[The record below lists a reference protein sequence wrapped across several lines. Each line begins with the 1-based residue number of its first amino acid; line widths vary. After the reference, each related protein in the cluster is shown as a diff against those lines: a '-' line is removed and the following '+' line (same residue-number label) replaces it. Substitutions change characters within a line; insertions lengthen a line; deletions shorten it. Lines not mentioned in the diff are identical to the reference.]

1 MRVLTRHE
9 VERALPLADCIEAV
23 EQAMVATSAGEAD
36 LPLRMHLPIRGS
48 AGKLVVMPGVLGP
61 LRVFGLKIVSKFPRP
76 AGDPHGSHVGM
87 VIVFDADDGLP
98 LAMLEGGVLTEIRT
112 AAASALAT
120 RVLSRPESRVLAV
133 LGTGAQAKWHARA
146 MPVVRPIDEI
156 RIWGRNATNAA
167 ALAGQLRAEQRADV
181 RVVATPA
188 EAVLG
193 ADIVCTTTSSPQPVL
208 RGEWLAPGMHLN
220 LVGSAVASTAEVDV
234 ECVRRARFYVDSR
247 TSAAAEA
254 GELRAALAAG
264 VVTAD
269 HVVGE
274 IGEVLAGRAPGRAD
288 AGEITLYKSLGI
300 ASQDLAAGLR
310 ACRNALA
317 LGLGTALDLVEKE

>member
-1 MRVLTRHE
+1 MRVLTRRE
-9 VERALPLADCIEAV
+9 VERALPVADCLEAV
-23 EQAMVATSAGEAD
+23 EQAMVATSTGEVD
-36 LPLRMHLPIRGS
+36 LPLRMHLPIRDS
-48 AGKLVVMPGVLGP
+48 AGKLVVMPGMLGP
-61 LRVFGLKIVSKFPRP
+61 QRVFGLKIVSKFPRP

-87 VIVFDADDGLP
+87 VIIFDAGTGLP
-98 LAMLEGGVLTEIRT
+98 LAMLEGGMLTEIRT

-146 MPVVRPIDEI
+146 IPVVRPIDQI
-156 RIWGRNATNAA
+156 RIWGRSVARAT
-167 ALAGQLRAEQRADV
+167 ALAEQLRRAHGAEL
-181 RVVATPA
+181 RVAATPA
-188 EAVLG
+188 EAVWG
-193 ADIVCTTTSSPQPVL
+193 ADIVCTTTSSTEPVL
-208 RGEWLAPGMHLN
+208 RGEWLEPGMHLN

-234 ECVRRARFYVDSR
+234 ECVRRTRFYVDSR

-264 VVTAD
+264 AVTAG

-274 IGEVLAGRAPGRAD
+274 IGEVLAKRAPGRATPD
-288 AGEITLYKSLGI
+288 DITLYKSLGI

-310 ACRNALA
+310 AYRNAFA
-317 LGLGTALDLVEKE
+317 MGLGYELDLVEQA